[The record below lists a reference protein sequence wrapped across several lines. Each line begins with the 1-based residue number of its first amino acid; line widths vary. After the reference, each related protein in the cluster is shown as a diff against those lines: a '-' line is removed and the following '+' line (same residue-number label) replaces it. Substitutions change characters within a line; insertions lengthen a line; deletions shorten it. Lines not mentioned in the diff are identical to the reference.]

1 MLSDTFNPVNPGL
14 RLDLLCMADRASLLA
29 NPDREVSLKAFNKI
43 LKALFN
49 ALRFWGLSRYAY
61 YETFSL
67 SPMLRRWF
75 QTVAYPITYYQ
86 CLPLSSKSLQ
96 EFVYYTKTAVGL
108 QTARSS
114 HQTH

>member
-14 RLDLLCMADRASLLA
+14 RLDILCMADRASLLA
-29 NPDREVSLKAFNKI
+29 IPNREVSLKAFNKI

-75 QTVAYPITYYQ
+75 
-86 CLPLSSKSLQ
+86 
-96 EFVYYTKTAVGL
+96 
-108 QTARSS
+108 
-114 HQTH
+114 